1 MIGQADITVLA
12 LWHPSARAALYH
24 RSKSPA
30 ILKQNHL
37 LFIIECLADIL
48 QQQRRELPRHPLLAV
63 QLLYIYRNNLR
74 QLNFLIAFFQFHPPE
89 FAGSGI
95 LPSLHRRSGSTQQR
109 LCPIHRS
116 QHDGS
121 IPGMIARCGILLLI
135 RIFVFLVHNDQS
147 EIPKREEHRRA
158 YPQNNI
164 VTLLRQLLL
173 PDLYSLGVGEL
184 GVIDS
189 QPGAEHPFQP
199 FGDLGS
205 QCYFGQQIKHLPAL
219 PQRLFYQVDVYFGLS
234 TGSHSVEQTDI
245 LLLKAL
251 HDFMISPLLVLVQ
264 HVQFYRLSDQT
275 VQPPDFLIIDLEYLF
290 FYQSVENSGR
300 SRGTLQKFFLG
311 HFFGCTVPQHAG
323 KLHILHQQRQLFRSA
338 LQLVKDTP
346 EILFTGS
353 VCRQPDPGFRFGFIG
368 AAELFFYKQS
378 FLVEQRLDNGENVF
392 QSALFLKFGDTLLG
406 FFSKQVEHQLLAFR
420 KRSIRLEVG
429 IILHNRLAL
438 QLQAGRQC
446 GFVNITLRTQI
457 IIGQPFP
464 EPELTGQQYRRGV
477 KYGRNLFDFIFGRC
491 IVMHIANNGCI
502 VLLSPERYNY
512 PATYLHLFSP
522 FVRKG
527 IGKATGQRQR

>member
-1 MIGQADITVLA
+1 FTGTTHRRILFYFNNYFSYEQSLNTGNGRFIRSQYPVSEQCAQFLGHGVCHHIKQRLVPVFQIDIHHPVIRRIMKHLPLSQLSRHHIFIIVRHHLTDDGMVYTFGLQHYPAPFIFSSGTSGNLRHQLEGTFVRTEIGIIQHRVRIEYPHHADVVKVESFGYHLGTDQYIGLSLFKVCNNFFVCRPRTCSIEIHTCYGSFRKNQLHIIFYLFRTKSSVHQLDPFASRTRTGQLVSIPAIVASQLIDTFMIGQADITVLA

-158 YPQNNI
+158 YPQNDV

-189 QPGAEHPFQP
+189 QPGNRTP
-199 FGDLGS
+199 
-205 QCYFGQQIKHLPAL
+205 
-219 PQRLFYQVDVYFGLS
+219 V
-234 TGSHSVEQTDI
+234 
-245 LLLKAL
+245 
-251 HDFMISPLLVLVQ
+251 
-264 HVQFYRLSDQT
+264 
-275 VQPPDFLIIDLEYLF
+275 
-290 FYQSVENSGR
+290 
-300 SRGTLQKFFLG
+300 
-311 HFFGCTVPQHAG
+311 
-323 KLHILHQQRQLFRSA
+323 SA
-338 LQLVKDTP
+338 
-346 EILFTGS
+346 
-353 VCRQPDPGFRFGFIG
+353 
-368 AAELFFYKQS
+368 
-378 FLVEQRLDNGENVF
+378 
-392 QSALFLKFGDTLLG
+392 
-406 FFSKQVEHQLLAFR
+406 
-420 KRSIRLEVG
+420 
-429 IILHNRLAL
+429 
-438 QLQAGRQC
+438 
-446 GFVNITLRTQI
+446 
-457 IIGQPFP
+457 
-464 EPELTGQQYRRGV
+464 
-477 KYGRNLFDFIFGRC
+477 
-491 IVMHIANNGCI
+491 
-502 VLLSPERYNY
+502 
-512 PATYLHLFSP
+512 
-522 FVRKG
+522 VR
-527 IGKATGQRQR
+527 